1 MVIRKKKKKHILL
14 KIIVIITIGIFCAFL
29 LIKYFSKRINPG
41 LMVYAEDEVTRLTS
55 LVITHSI
62 NDEFLEEIDEDNI
75 FEIIR
80 NDVGEIQLISYNAK
94 RVNDLLNSIAVIVQD
109 NLKAI
114 ENGEIEFLDLSDSY
128 LKEYDG
134 ELLKQGIIC
143 EIPFGSFWGN
153 SLLSN
158 VGPNIPIRFTLIG
171 DVATSIK
178 TDVKEYGINS
188 ALLQVYIL
196 VSVDFRVNMP
206 FISNK
211 INVTDSMPI
220 SIKIIQGNIPNFYSG
235 SFSSDYGI
243 INSLNKKKT

>member
-1 MVIRKKKKKHILL
+1 MRMFIRKKKKKHILL
-14 KIIVIITIGIFCAFL
+14 KLIVIIIIGIFCAFL

-41 LMVYAEDEVTRLTS
+41 LMIYAEDEVTRLTT
-55 LVITHSI
+55 LIINNSI
-62 NDEFLEEIDEDNI
+62 NDEIIEEIDEDNI
-75 FEIIR
+75 FEIVR
-80 NDVGEIQLISYNAK
+80 NNNGEIQLISYNAK
-94 RVNDLLNSIAVIVQD
+94 NVNDLLNSIAIIVQN

-114 ENGEIEFLDLSDSY
+114 ENGNVEFLDLSDSY

-134 ELLKQGIIC
+134 DLLKQGIIC
-143 EIPFGSFWGN
+143 KIPFGAFLNN

-158 VGPNIPIRFTLIG
+158 IGPKIPVRFTLIG

-196 VSVDFRVNMP
+196 VSVDFRVNLP

-235 SFSSDYGI
+235 GFSSDYGT
-243 INSLNKKKT
+243 INSLN